1 MPDPE
6 FSVDELMAV
15 CISRQ
20 IRDGEIVAQG
30 LATPLVVAGFLLAKC
45 THAPNLRFASA
56 IGQGVCQNWSP
67 LGVARTEE
75 LWLGHTLMS
84 VGFVA
89 AAADVLPRLHPT
101 EFFRPAQVDSAGNF
115 NNVAVGKDYEH
126 PRLRLP
132 GTGGIPDVTVYSD
145 AIYLYVPRHS
155 RVTFVPALDFLSG
168 LGHHTARRR
177 GAGVRYLIS
186 DLGEFDWQEGH
197 MRLTSYH
204 PGETIQRIQAK
215 TGFELVI
222 APDVHETI
230 PPTAEEVRLLREVID
245 PLNVRSLETLGGT
258 ARRDLLES
266 ILQKEGA

>member
-84 VGFVA
+84 VGFVTSG
-89 AAADVLPRLHPT
+89 ADWLARLDATQVL
-101 EFFRPAQVDSAGNF
+101 RPAHVD
-115 NNVAVGKDYEH
+115 
-126 PRLRLP
+126 
-132 GTGGIPDVTVYSD
+132 
-145 AIYLYVPRHS
+145 
-155 RVTFVPALDFLSG
+155 
-168 LGHHTARRR
+168 
-177 GAGVRYLIS
+177 
-186 DLGEFDWQEGH
+186 
-197 MRLTSYH
+197 
-204 PGETIQRIQAK
+204 
-215 TGFELVI
+215 
-222 APDVHETI
+222 
-230 PPTAEEVRLLREVID
+230 
-245 PLNVRSLETLGGT
+245 
-258 ARRDLLES
+258 
-266 ILQKEGA
+266 